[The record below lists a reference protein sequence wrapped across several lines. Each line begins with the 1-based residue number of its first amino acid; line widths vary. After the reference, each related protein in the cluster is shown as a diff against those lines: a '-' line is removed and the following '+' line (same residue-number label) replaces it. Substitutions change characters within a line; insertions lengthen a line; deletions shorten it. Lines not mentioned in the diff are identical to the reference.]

1 MAQRKPRVASN
12 PAAVPDEPLRVKRGQ
27 PVHVPASMPAAPPP
41 AATDDPDKLDDPD
54 NPEALPSFLPLDA
67 DAPEYRRDPAPMRAL
82 VETVIRRLNL
92 PGQELWR
99 EELDAV
105 WQRVV
110 PAAIAAAIHPG
121 KWEQGVL
128 YLYVANSTQ
137 LFEIR
142 RLHLRT
148 IEALLRQRFGPT
160 RLRQV
165 RLQVNPD

>member
-1 MAQRKPRVASN
+1 MAQRKPRVAPI
-12 PAAVPDEPLRVKRGQ
+12 PAAAPGEPLRIRRDR
-27 PVHVPASMPAAPPP
+27 PVNVATSFSPAPPS
-41 AATDDPDKLDDPD
+41 AAADDPES
-54 NPEALPSFLPLDA
+54 PEALPGFLPLDA
-67 DAPEYRRDPAPMRAL
+67 DAPEYRREPAPMRAL
-82 VETVIRRLNL
+82 VETVVRRLNL

-110 PAAIAAAIHPG
+110 PAAIAGAIRPG

-137 LFEIR
+137 LFEVR

-148 IEALLRQRFGPT
+148 IETLLRQQFGAA